1 MAKHALD
8 IEIRGDMAELN
19 GALKEL
25 NAGLRLTNGEIS
37 AVKKELKFDPSSV
50 ELLTQQQDHLQDA
63 LVLSTKKAEALR
75 RQLESPNVEVGSQ
88 EYVRLSTQLS
98 TAQSAARNYER
109 QLQQVNGTLSR
120 INRTGESFR
129 LNTDSVHTFSS
140 TLSGVNAALTRL
152 GGFRRIE
159 GFDTSRASAHELAQY
174 AARVSDTL
182 SVLTRKS
189 EILES
194 ALEHIDPNV
203 DVREFQRLQNALN
216 ETRDQIEALNR
227 RRVEIPVNINSNQ
240 TSGAFT
246 QLGAKLSQGIS
257 SISSVIGPPAQ
268 AVGGAAMRAISA
280 SFSAG
285 LGLVKG
291 VLNGIGTIGLEALRT
306 AGSMMAS
313 AAKSIF
319 SAVGDVASA
328 AIKAPFHLLG
338 AALNQITIGALRQV
352 GGNIINGINT
362 NLKGVVK
369 QMNDTVKSTAS
380 LTSVLNFSGV
390 DSSKIQ
396 EINKD
401 LQDYARTATTPT
413 DSLNKVVASLSAAGV
428 ETNKLSSTTK
438 NIANAYKL
446 LGDGSQDVSNIGV
459 IFSQINSAGKLMAQD
474 FNQLRN
480 AGLGGAIQQDISQH
494 FPEII
499 AQFGSFHEAM
509 AKGAISSDMVME
521 SINRIGSSDAAVK
534 AATVPK
540 TMGEAFETLQETI
553 AQKFQNVF
561 VNLNTRGINFVQ
573 SFADAISGMDFS
585 AVSNAIDGIIA
596 KLPSIITVARN
607 IFSQIPF
614 SDILNAVKQTFTDIQ
629 NYIKELF
636 DNSQFQSALTI
647 MKSALD
653 NLVQTFGNLKNV
665 FTQVF
670 DTQTVAVFSEAF
682 ASLLNSIAVLLNLL
696 TSSNVFKNFFTSLS
710 QGFKQIN
717 FADVFSNITAELI
730 KIGSAIASVIN
741 STQFQDGISSVINT
755 VKGLYAVFMNVK
767 NAIASAFDGDAISAT
782 FANIMSLVSSFTSTL
797 QQITSSEGFST
808 FMQTAFASVDSIINN
823 IINNV
828 RTLSESISS
837 AFSGLS
843 FDTLS
848 STLESLKNIINEIV
862 TAVQVTLSAAFAEL
876 KKQNVTDI
884 FDRLNQA
891 GNDIANTFSNLGPL
905 FKAFGAIATIVGVA
919 WLSVVE
925 ALIGVGAAIGALV
938 AKLDFTAYID
948 AVRNFA
954 SIIVG
959 FFNGLRDGF
968 TSSLQ
973 TAGPYIEVFQQ
984 GLNTLSNALSRLFKF
999 IKPVTD
1005 TLGKFIGWIAGEALK
1020 GSLATLGLLAD
1031 AIGKIVDVITKLLD
1045 GIAKFGKAAWDFL
1058 VGLFGGSNNS
1068 ATNYSAGA
1076 AAVSSYAAVS
1086 TATYST
1092 RNTFNF
1098 NVTASQGMDT
1108 TTLARQIKHEFM
1120 MGTA

>member
-25 NAGLRLTNGEIS
+25 NTGLRLTNGEIS
-37 AVKKELKFDPSSV
+37 AVKKELKFNPSSV

-98 TAQSAARNYER
+98 TAQSAARNYDR
-109 QLQQVNGTLSR
+109 QLQQVNGTLSS

-227 RRVEIPVNINSNQ
+227 RRVEIPININSNQ

-291 VLNGIGTIGLEALRT
+291 VLNGIGTVGLAALRN
-306 AGSMMAS
+306 AGSLMAS

-319 SAVGDVASA
+319 SAVGDAAAA
-328 AIKAPFHLLG
+328 AIKAPFHILG
-338 AALNQITIGALRQV
+338 SAINQITIGALRQV
-352 GGNIINGINT
+352 GGNIINGITT

-369 QMNDTVKSTAS
+369 QMDNTVKSAAS
-380 LTSVLNFSGV
+380 LTSVLNFTGV
-390 DSSKIQ
+390 DSGKIQ

-413 DSLNKVVASLSAAGV
+413 DSLNKVVAALSAAGV

-499 AQFGSFHEAM
+499 AQFGSFHAAM
-509 AKGAISSDMVME
+509 EKGAISSDMVME

-573 SFADAISGMDFS
+573 SFADAIGGMDFS
-585 AVSNAIDGIIA
+585 GVSNAIDGIIA
-596 KLPSIITVARN
+596 KLPSIITVARD
-607 IFSQIPF
+607 IFAQIPF
-614 SDILNAVKQTFTDIQ
+614 SDIFNVAKQTITDIQ
-629 NYIKELF
+629 NYLKELF
-636 DNSQFQSALTI
+636 NNSQFQTAITI
-647 MKSALD
+647 LKSAFDSLF
-653 NLVQTFGNLKNV
+653 QTFINLKNV
-665 FTQVF
+665 FSEVFNSQV
-670 DTQTVAVFSEAF
+670 VATFSEAL
-682 ASLLNSIAVLLNLL
+682 ARLLKSIAVILNVF
-696 TSSNVFKNFFTSLS
+696 TSSNTFKDFFESLAH
-710 QGFKQIN
+710 GFEKIN
-717 FADVFSNITAELI
+717 FSSVFSTLTTEMLNLGA
-730 KIGSAIASVIN
+730 AIASVIN
-741 STQFQDGISSVINT
+741 SKGFKDGITSIYNT
-755 VKGLYAVFMNVK
+755 AQGLFGIFMNIK
-767 NAIASAFDGDAISAT
+767 DAIASAFDGNAISST
-782 FANIMSLVSSFTSTL
+782 FANLTSLVSLFTSTL
-797 QQITSSEGFST
+797 NQITSSEGFT
-808 FMQTAFASVDSIINN
+808 NVIQTAFASVDSIINN
-823 IINNV
+823 IISNV
-828 RTLSESISS
+828 KTLSESVSS
-837 AFSGLS
+837 AFSGFS
-843 FDTLS
+843 FDTLAA
-848 STLESLKNIINEIV
+848 TLDTLKNIINEIV

-876 KKQNVTDI
+876 NQNVTDI

-891 GNDIANTFSNLGPL
+891 GTDIANIFSNLTPVL
-905 FKAFGAIATIVGVA
+905 KDVGATAVIGVNA
-919 WLSVVE
+919 WLSVME
-925 ALIGVGAAIGALV
+925 SIIGIGAAISGLI
-938 AKLDFTAYID
+938 AKLDFTAVVNGI
-948 AVRNFA
+948 RNMERVV
-954 SIIVG
+954 VG
-959 FFNGLRDGF
+959 VFNGLRDGF

-973 TAGPYIEVFQQ
+973 NAEPYIKVFQD
-984 GLNTLSNALSRLFKF
+984 GLDTVSNALSRVFKF
-999 IKPVTD
+999 LKPVTD
-1005 TLGKFIGWIAGEALK
+1005 LLGKMIGWLAGEALQ
-1020 GSLATLGLLAD
+1020 GALVTLGRVTK
-1031 AIGKIVDVITKLLD
+1031 AIGKIVDVIMDLLD
-1045 GIAKFGKAAWDFL
+1045 GIAKFGKAAWNFL

>member
-8 IEIRGDMAELN
+8 IEIRGDMVELN

-63 LVLSTKKAEALR
+63 LALSTKKAEALR
-75 RQLESPNVEVGSQ
+75 RQLESPTVEVDSQ

-98 TAQSAARNYER
+98 NAQSAARNYNR
-109 QLQQVNGTLSR
+109 QLQQVNGTLSG
-120 INRTGESFR
+120 INRTGETFR
-129 LNTDSVHTFSS
+129 LNTDSVHTFSN

-246 QLGAKLSQGIS
+246 QLGARLSQGIS
-257 SISSVIGPPAQ
+257 SVASIIGPPAH
-268 AVGGAAMRAISA
+268 AVGTAAMKAISS

-291 VLNGIGTIGLEALRT
+291 VLNGIGTIGLAALRN

-319 SAVGDVASA
+319 TAVGDAAAA

-338 AALNQITIGALRQV
+338 SALNQITIGALRQV
-352 GGNIINGINT
+352 GGNIINGITT

-369 QMNDTVKSTAS
+369 QMDNTVKSTAS
-380 LTSVLNFSGV
+380 LTSVLNFTGV
-390 DSSKIQ
+390 DSGKIQ

-499 AQFGSFHEAM
+499 AQFGSFHAAM
-509 AKGAISSDMVME
+509 EKGAISSDMVME

-573 SFADAISGMDFS
+573 SFADAIGGMDFS
-585 AVSNAIDGIIA
+585 GVSNAIDGIIA
-596 KLPSIITVARN
+596 KLPSIITVARD
-607 IFSQIPF
+607 IFAKIPF
-614 SDILNAVKQTFTDIQ
+614 SDIFNVAKQTITDIQ
-629 NYIKELF
+629 NYLKELF
-636 DNSQFQSALTI
+636 NNSQFQNALTI
-647 MKSALD
+647 LKSAFDSLF
-653 NLVQTFGNLKNV
+653 QTFINLKNV
-665 FTQVF
+665 FSEVFNSQV
-670 DTQTVAVFSEAF
+670 VATFSEAL
-682 ASLLNSIAVLLNLL
+682 ARLLKSIAVILNVF
-696 TSSNVFKNFFTSLS
+696 TSSDTFKNFFTSLS
-710 QGFKQIN
+710 QGFEKIN
-717 FADVFSNITAELI
+717 FSSVFSTLTTEMLNIGA
-730 KIGSAIASVIN
+730 AIASVIN
-741 STQFQDGISSVINT
+741 SKGFKDGITSISNT
-755 VKGLYAVFMNVK
+755 AQGLFGIFMNIK
-767 NAIASAFDGDAISAT
+767 NAIASAFDGDAISST
-782 FANIMSLVSSFTSTL
+782 FANLTNLVSLFTSTL
-797 QQITSSEGFST
+797 NQITSSEGFT
-808 FMQTAFASVDSIINN
+808 NVIQTAFASVDSIINN
-823 IINNV
+823 IIINV
-828 RTLSESISS
+828 KTLSESVSS
-837 AFSGLS
+837 AFSGFS
-843 FDTLS
+843 FDTLAA
-848 STLESLKNIINEIV
+848 TLDTLKNIINEIV

-891 GNDIANTFSNLGPL
+891 GTDIANTFTNLTPVL
-905 FKAFGAIATIVGVA
+905 QYVGATAVIGFNA
-919 WLSVVE
+919 WLSVME
-925 ALIGVGAAIGALV
+925 SIIGIGAAISGLI
-938 AKLDFTAYID
+938 AKLDFTAVVD
-948 AVRNFA
+948 VLRNMA
-954 SIIVG
+954 SVVVG
-959 FFNGLRDGF
+959 FFDGLRDGF

-973 TAGPYIEVFQQ
+973 NAEPYIKVFQD
-984 GLNTLSNALSRLFKF
+984 GLDTVANALSRVLKF

-1005 TLGKFIGWIAGEALK
+1005 FIGKLIGWVAGEALQ
-1020 GSLATLGLLAD
+1020 GALVTLGLVAK
-1031 AIGKIVDVITKLLD
+1031 AIGKIVDVIMDLLD
-1045 GIAKFGKAAWDFL
+1045 SIAKFGQAAWNFL